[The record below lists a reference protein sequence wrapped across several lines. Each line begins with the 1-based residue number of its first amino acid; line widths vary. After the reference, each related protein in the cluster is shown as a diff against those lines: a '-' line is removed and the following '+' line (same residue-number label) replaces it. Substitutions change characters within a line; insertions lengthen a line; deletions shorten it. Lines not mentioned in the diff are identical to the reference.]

1 MVARLAEARPRLPQ
15 SDSLVQRRWWALIV
29 IAVAQLII
37 ALDATVVNIAL
48 PSAQAALGFSD
59 PDRQWIVSAYT
70 LAFGGLLLLGGRI
83 ADSVRVG
90 RRRAFLI
97 GLVGFAAASA
107 LSGAAVNL
115 GLLIGARALQGA
127 FAALLAPS
135 ALSLLAVMFTEPYA
149 RARAFGIYGAI
160 AASGGAIGLLLGGV
174 LTQYLEWRWC
184 LYINVPIALL
194 AALGGRAVL
203 HAARQPHRQPSG
215 MRFDLLGLL
224 LGSGGLLALVYGCGQ
239 AATQGW
245 TAPLVV
251 GLLGAG
257 VLALGLFV
265 IQEARSAAPLL
276 PLRIVFDR
284 ARGSAYASAALAIA
298 GMFGAFLFLTY
309 ELQLVLGFTPFQAGA
324 AFLPMSASSFLAA
337 TIIAPRLLPRVAPR
351 VLMVPGFLVAGVGMS
366 ILTQLQLGSSY
377 LTGILP
383 AEILLGLG
391 IACVMVPA
399 SSLATSRV
407 DFRDA
412 GIASAALNSAQQ
424 IGASLG
430 IAVLNTLAAS
440 TTAAY
445 LITNTAATRA
455 DALVHGYAIAAV
467 WGVLLLLAG
476 AAVALSIPRL
486 HREVRIS

>member
-1 MVARLAEARPRLPQ
+1 MAATLAESRPRLPQ
-15 SDSLVQRRWWALIV
+15 SDSPVQRRWWALIV
-29 IAVAQLII
+29 IAVAQLMI

-97 GLVGFAAASA
+97 GLLGFAAASA
-107 LSGAAVNL
+107 LSGAAASPGMLVR
-115 GLLIGARALQGA
+115 ARALQGA

-203 HAARQPHRQPSG
+203 QAARPPDRQPSG

-224 LGSGGLLALVYGCGQ
+224 LGSGGLFALVYGCGQ

-284 ARGSAYASAALAIA
+284 ARGSAYASA
-298 GMFGAFLFLTY
+298 G
-309 ELQLVLGFTPFQAGA
+309 
-324 AFLPMSASSFLAA
+324 SAW
-337 TIIAPRLLPRVAPR
+337 
-351 VLMVPGFLVAGVGMS
+351 
-366 ILTQLQLGSSY
+366 Q
-377 LTGILP
+377 LP
-383 AEILLGLG
+383 ACS
-391 IACVMVPA
+391 AP
-399 SSLATSRV
+399 SR
-407 DFRDA
+407 
-412 GIASAALNSAQQ
+412 S
-424 IGASLG
+424 
-430 IAVLNTLAAS
+430 
-440 TTAAY
+440 
-445 LITNTAATRA
+445 
-455 DALVHGYAIAAV
+455 
-467 WGVLLLLAG
+467 
-476 AAVALSIPRL
+476 
-486 HREVRIS
+486 